1 MEWEEHWQVENKTS
15 VEAFSD
21 AGFVAEEDEKE
32 FASRLEELIQKTIE
46 SEKGG
51 KSSPPGEDLIFRRFE
66 GFTPWV
72 IIGAG
77 FLDGLNPCAFAT
89 IVFMVNLLL
98 LLGHSRRRILEIG
111 LTYSITVFVTYLL
124 LGLGLF
130 QFWHVLSAYQTT
142 SRILYLIMALLLLV
156 FAALSI
162 KDAIQYKKREKKP
175 I

>member
-1 MEWEEHWQVENKTS
+1 MGRTLAGENKTS

-46 SEKGG
+46 SEK
-51 KSSPPGEDLIFRRFE
+51 KEVSPPPPGEDLIFRRFE

-98 LLGHSRRRILEIG
+98 LLGHSRRRIQWFDLQYNG
-111 LTYSITVFVTYLL
+111 FCYLSPFRSGSFSILACFICLSDRL
-124 LGLGLF
+124 SNSLF
-130 QFWHVLSAYQTT
+130 NHGFIAFSFCCFEY
-142 SRILYLIMALLLLV
+142 
-156 FAALSI
+156 
-162 KDAIQYKKREKKP
+162 
-175 I
+175 